1 MSQVFN
7 EPRPTQPAATEAHP
21 PELVRADAAS
31 ATTATAAA
39 EAAVQAAGPAPT
51 DVRPTAEPV
60 PADARAADRVAAD
73 VRPPRPVPMS
83 TPVAG
88 PLPAATPAADA
99 GTADARP
106 PTREPQAARAAATAS
121 ADVSPTAVSGQAGTR
136 TVGGTP
142 AEVRATRPVGEDVR
156 TTAAPA
162 VSGDVEPGAGGGRRA
177 LALRLLAA
185 RRRAGGGERG
195 IPRQPRDGRPLEC
208 SAEQRR
214 VWLAER
220 MGEPG
225 VVPPSTAALAL
236 EGPLEP
242 ARLTTALATVVNR
255 HPILRT
261 RYTAEGG
268 EPRQIP
274 PAVPLTPREANALV
288 DTVDLS
294 VLPEDER
301 EPVAQSLAVEAGD
314 HRFDLATGPMLRLTV
329 LRLAPDS
336 HRLLLVCHHIAA
348 DGRSMEILLAELA
361 SVYRALTTDA
371 QPPQAPPGADRADYA
386 DYAAWSRRRLDR
398 VLPER
403 LAYWR
408 HRLAGAPPLLGAD
421 LPAPARRPHPGERR
435 TATALAHVDAATL
448 DRLRSAGG
456 VGSQLTAHTALLAG
470 FLVLLGRCADRDD
483 LTVGVV
489 WGGRSHPELDDVVG
503 CFTDLLPLRVSLAAA
518 PDFGRLAV
526 RVRDTL
532 AAAFAQAAP
541 FDQVV
546 SAVAP
551 RRAPGVHPLFQVL
564 FVQREEALTDPDD
577 PAHGWGPGF
586 TRRPWG
592 REVNSTAYDFTL
604 AATVGPEGAQL
615 VLTYP
620 LERFSRQAVD
630 LLAQEL
636 TELYAL
642 LAARPQEPVGELRT
656 AEAWRN
662 QERDRNQD
670 HEPAAG
676 DLPPVRTAEAEDG
689 NPPPSAREAETV
701 AELRALWREVLG
713 RDDVD
718 DHGDLF
724 ALGGDSLAVVRI
736 VARIE
741 ERFGAEVPIRVFFDS
756 PTPAG
761 FGAALTALLEEERH
775 VR

>member
-1 MSQVFN
+1 
-7 EPRPTQPAATEAHP
+7 
-21 PELVRADAAS
+21 
-31 ATTATAAA
+31 
-39 EAAVQAAGPAPT
+39 
-51 DVRPTAEPV
+51 
-60 PADARAADRVAAD
+60 
-73 VRPPRPVPMS
+73 MS
-83 TPVAG
+83 TPA
-88 PLPAATPAADA
+88 
-99 GTADARP
+99 
-106 PTREPQAARAAATAS
+106 EARA
-121 ADVSPTAVSGQAGTR
+121 P
-136 TVGGTP
+136 
-142 AEVRATRPVGEDVR
+142 EPVGADVR

-162 VSGDVEPGAGGGRRA
+162 ARADVEATAGGGRRA

-261 RYTAEGG
+261 RYTAEGS

-274 PAVPLTPREANALV
+274 PAAPLTPREANALV

-361 SVYRALTTDA
+361 SAYRALATDA

-408 HRLAGAPPLLGAD
+408 HRLAGAPPLLDAD

-456 VGSQLTAHTALLAG
+456 TGSQLTAHTALLAG

-503 CFTDLLPLRVSLAAA
+503 CFTDLLPLRVSVAAA

-564 FVQREEALTDPDD
+564 FVQREEALTYPDD

-586 TRRPWG
+586 AQRPWG

-604 AATVGPEGAQL
+604 AATVGPEGAEL

-662 QERDRNQD
+662 PERDQDRDRDLSRD

-676 DLPPVRTAEAEDG
+676 DLPPVRTAEAGDG
-689 NPPPSAREAETV
+689 DPPPSAREAETV